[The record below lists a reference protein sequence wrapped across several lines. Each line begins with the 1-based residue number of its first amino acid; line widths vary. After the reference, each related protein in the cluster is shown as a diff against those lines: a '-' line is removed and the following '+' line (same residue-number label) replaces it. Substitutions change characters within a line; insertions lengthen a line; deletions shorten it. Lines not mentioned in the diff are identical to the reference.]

1 MQRVNQLQRKPQTIL
16 DHRWYQDNSLHILM
30 EVAQCPHHL
39 TGVRPS
45 CRLK

>member
-1 MQRVNQLQRKPQTIL
+1 MQQVKPLQHKPQTIL

-30 EVAQCPHHL
+30 EVAPCLHRL
-39 TGVRPS
+39 TEVRPS